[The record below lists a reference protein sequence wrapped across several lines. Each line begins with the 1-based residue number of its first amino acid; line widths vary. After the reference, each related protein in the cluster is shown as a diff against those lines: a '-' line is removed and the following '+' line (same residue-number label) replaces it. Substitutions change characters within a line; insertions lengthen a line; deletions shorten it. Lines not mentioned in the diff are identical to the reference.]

1 MIMVLLYQIMSFF
14 QDMCFGDY
22 NEKKHRTIVRHLREL
37 IQEVIYS
44 GKYNAKLYDIEDRI
58 YNIQK
63 IVLEIR
69 REEV

>member
-1 MIMVLLYQIMSFF
+1 MMGLSYQIMFFF
-14 QDMCFGDY
+14 QDMYFGDY

-44 GKYNAKLYDIEDRI
+44 GKYNAKLHDIEDRI

-69 REEV
+69 RKEV

>member
-1 MIMVLLYQIMSFF
+1 MGLLYQIMFF
-14 QDMCFGDY
+14 FWDMYFGDY

-37 IQEVIYS
+37 IQELIYS

-63 IVLEIR
+63 IVFKIR
-69 REEV
+69 RKEV

>member
-1 MIMVLLYQIMSFF
+1 MYFL
-14 QDMCFGDY
+14 QDMYFGEY

-58 YNIQK
+58 YNI
-63 IVLEIR
+63 
-69 REEV
+69 

>member
-1 MIMVLLYQIMSFF
+1 MYFL

-44 GKYNAKLYDIEDRI
+44 GKYNAELYDIEDRI
-58 YNIQK
+58 YYLQRIN
-63 IVLEIR
+63 
-69 REEV
+69 

>member
-1 MIMVLLYQIMSFF
+1 MMGLSYQIMFFF
-14 QDMCFGDY
+14 QDMYFGDY
-22 NEKKHRTIVRHLREL
+22 NEKKYRTIVRHLREL
-37 IQEVIYS
+37 IQEVIYN

-69 REEV
+69 RKEV